1 MSATGRR
8 LAELGLTL
16 PPAPQ
21 PAAAYVPALRDGD
34 HVVTAGQLPVVD
46 GVLRV
51 TGRCGDAV
59 DVEQGQQLARTA
71 ALNLLAV
78 CAAQVDDLDAVRLVR
93 LGVFVAS
100 TPDFTDQHL
109 VANGAS
115 LLLHEVLGDRGV
127 HARSAVGV
135 ASLPMDAPV
144 EVEGTFRVG
153 RADG

>member
-1 MSATGRR
+1 MSAVQRR

-16 PPAPQ
+16 PTAPA
-21 PAAAYVPALRDGD
+21 PAAAYVPAVRHGD
-34 HVVTAGQLPVVD
+34 RLFTAGQIPVVD
-46 GVLRV
+46 GALPM
-51 TGRCGDAV
+51 TGRCGDTV

-78 CAAQVDDLDAVRLVR
+78 CAAQVDDLDRLRLVR

-100 TPDFTDQHL
+100 TPAFTDQHL

-135 ASLPMDAPV
+135 AALPMGAPV
-144 EVEGTFRVG
+144 EVEGTLVV
-153 RADG
+153 D

>member
-1 MSATGRR
+1 MRATRRR
-8 LAELGLTL
+8 LTELGLTL

-46 GVLRV
+46 GALPA
-51 TGRCGDAV
+51 TGRCGDTV

-78 CAAQVDDLDAVRLVR
+78 CAAQVDDDLDRVRLVR

-100 TPDFTDQHL
+100 TPDFTEQHL

-144 EVEGTFRVG
+144 EVEGLFRVTS
-153 RADG
+153 